1 VRLLER
7 RPDVPH
13 ALRHQE
19 EVALLLGLLAGCA
32 GPAPAPATPVVQVD
46 GVRAP
51 VRAATEER
59 PVVDPTPEAIA
70 WRTSFDEA
78 AAEAETEG
86 RALLVFCHAAWQ
98 VHSLAMAR
106 DVWADPRIRRAA
118 RTVVPVFLD
127 LTSSDETA
135 PAAQAAVR
143 LGLTLVPSVALL
155 TSDRREIGRLEG
167 VADADAVLEL
177 LRRVP

>member
-1 VRLLER
+1 
-7 RPDVPH
+7 
-13 ALRHQE
+13 
-19 EVALLLGLLAGCA
+19 
-32 GPAPAPATPVVQVD
+32 
-46 GVRAP
+46 
-51 VRAATEER
+51 
-59 PVVDPTPEAIA
+59 
-70 WRTSFDEA
+70 
-78 AAEAETEG
+78 
-86 RALLVFCHAAWQ
+86 
-98 VHSLAMAR
+98 
-106 DVWADPRIRRAA
+106 
-118 RTVVPVFLD
+118 VFLD